1 MRRMMLF
8 TAVILLLNSCS
19 ALSEF
24 AAFTRCEFRL
34 HSLQDLEICNIKAS
48 EKSSW
53 TDFSY
58 MEGQVI
64 AGRVLNRSL
73 PVEITANIE
82 VRNPGATVAAVNAIQ
97 WILMIDEL
105 QVAQGSISDRVVVEP
120 EGGLNMFPVRIQ
132 ADFFDYLKGENAQS
146 MLNLLLNLIN
156 ASKQDSQ
163 MILKIKPSVLIK
175 GQEIFYPE
183 YFQITKEFKSGN

>member
-1 MRRMMLF
+1 MRRILLLINV
-8 TAVILLLNSCS
+8 ALLLNSCS
-19 ALSEF
+19 GLSEF

-34 HSLQDLEICNIKAS
+34 HSFQDLEICNINAS
-48 EKSSW
+48 EKRTW

-58 MEGQVI
+58 MEGQVV
-64 AGRVLNRSL
+64 AGRILNKSL

-82 VRNPGATVAAVNAIQ
+82 VRNPGAKAAAVNTMQ
-97 WILMIDEL
+97 WIILIDDL
-105 QVAQGSISDRVVVEP
+105 QVAQGSVSDRVVVES

-132 ADFFDYLKGENAQS
+132 ADFFDYLEGENAQS

-156 ASKQDSQ
+156 EGEQDSQ
-163 MILKIKPSVLIK
+163 MILKIKPSVLLK

-183 YFQITKEFKSGN
+183 YFRMTKEFKSGN

>member
-1 MRRMMLF
+1 MLF
-8 TAVILLLNSCS
+8 AGVALLLNSCS
-19 ALSEF
+19 SLTEF

-48 EKSSW
+48 EKRTW

-97 WILMIDEL
+97 WIIMIDEL
-105 QVAQGSISDRVVVEP
+105 EVAQGSISDRVVVQP
-120 EGGLNMFPVRIQ
+120 EGGTSMFPVRIQ

-146 MLNLLLNLIN
+146 MLNLLLNLIH
-156 ASKQDSQ
+156 AGKQDSQ